1 MVLKILKL
9 RVKKFYNIYF
19 LTYIEISLCEK
30 ERKLSQAPLLSGD
43 IFTPECNADGTYK
56 SRQCFTHLYYGKQCW
71 CVDKH
76 GQEILGTRRI
86 DGSHPDCHKGK
97 F

>member
-1 MVLKILKL
+1 MCSNNLNNL
-9 RVKKFYNIYF
+9 
-19 LTYIEISLCEK
+19 LCLGPTQCQK
-30 ERKLSQAPLLSGD
+30 ERKLSQSSMMKGD
-43 IFTPECNADGTYK
+43 TFTPECNEDGTYK

-97 F
+97 VKYHYYNKA